1 MRRGEEGEGD
11 KKLETPRL
19 LLVSLRGGGEGI
31 TRRGR
36 IKQCNV
42 LCTIINCS
50 QLSTVWFNAV
60 SATVWFNA
68 VSGRLEGQEVGDIA
82 ASAFLVPCPATPWST
97 HMILRQFIH
106 WLFGAVFRKVIWET
120 YKNWF
125 VPCVQS
131 DTTRTWDYCNSCSM

>member
-60 SATVWFNA
+60 S
-68 VSGRLEGQEVGDIA
+68 GRLEGQEVGDIA
-82 ASAFLVPCPATPWST
+82 ASACLVPCPATP
-97 HMILRQFIH
+97 
-106 WLFGAVFRKVIWET
+106 
-120 YKNWF
+120 
-125 VPCVQS
+125 
-131 DTTRTWDYCNSCSM
+131 